1 MSKEFQKKY
10 MHPTRRKL
18 VDMIKT
24 GQYQTDTK
32 VGWTGNKVERKVG
45 DVWEDDY
52 NRYEKKQGYI
62 LKTSKNHDA
71 FQNARDY
78 INQLKQCKNPECKKV
93 RKNHNDKKII
103 EKTGFCIDCLSER
116 EHNFRVAGLW
126 KEYEDYRIYTRMLI
140 EGKIKLDSLKQSLSE
155 VKQVYEYVN
164 ENGTTDKWELP
175 KPVEEVKAEIQEIID
190 NGLLE
195 IQEVEKRRNEA
206 FEIIRK
212 NNLEHYL

>member
-1 MSKEFQKKY
+1 
-10 MHPTRRKL
+10 
-18 VDMIKT
+18 
-24 GQYQTDTK
+24 
-32 VGWTGNKVERKVG
+32 
-45 DVWEDDY
+45 
-52 NRYEKKQGYI
+52 
-62 LKTSKNHDA
+62 
-71 FQNARDY
+71 
-78 INQLKQCKNPECKKV
+78 
-93 RKNHNDKKII
+93 
-103 EKTGFCIDCLSER
+103 
-116 EHNFRVAGLW
+116 
-126 KEYEDYRIYTRMLI
+126 MLI